1 MANIPSSL
9 SNAFP
14 LPSSKSPKPHLL
26 LRNHHR
32 FLLFS
37 TRAQSDSDESH
48 QSESDLP
55 AAPDDSDDFEN
66 RINQLRV
73 RYRSGTGKKTEAR
86 KGRKSNK
93 KGSSSS
99 GSSVFLPPIPL
110 KEPVSSGLKVDFGF
124 IEYSERLNG
133 RLWTVPTAALLSL
146 RQQRSSLNRVSLRL
160 LSQTRTFHHLHLK
173 PATSTSTNRTGDNGS
188 PFLFGDSELGRQR
201 RCHLRALYRRAV
213 LVPSRLFTTP
223 GSSLLL
229 SIVTAMTAPNPAG
242 TVVLSLLSPITRAPP
257 PCRLRVRI

>member
-1 MANIPSSL
+1 MAKIPSSL

-26 LRNHHR
+26 PRNHHHHHHC

-55 AAPDDSDDFEN
+55 AAPDDNDDFEN

-110 KEPVSSGLKVDFGF
+110 KEPMSSGLKG
-124 IEYSERLNG
+124 
-133 RLWTVPTAALLSL
+133 
-146 RQQRSSLNRVSLRL
+146 
-160 LSQTRTFHHLHLK
+160 
-173 PATSTSTNRTGDNGS
+173 
-188 PFLFGDSELGRQR
+188 
-201 RCHLRALYRRAV
+201 
-213 LVPSRLFTTP
+213 
-223 GSSLLL
+223 
-229 SIVTAMTAPNPAG
+229 
-242 TVVLSLLSPITRAPP
+242 
-257 PCRLRVRI
+257 